1 MLDDD
6 RAHGAILVKGAFKPC
21 EVARRELSIVT
32 ARHGGV
38 ENDQTWPSRRHQ
50 RVNRVINGG
59 VSADADLRCD
69 RPKDRSETLTIV
81 MVAHHRHDGARQI
94 FERGGEQFSEV
105 GVLFVSTVI
114 DKVATEHHRAETVSV
129 SREATQRCAQ
139 AGRGVDTT
147 LHGPTRFEDMRIAE
161 LGDDHSGTV
170 VVVRAADRWSAPEIE

>member
-6 RAHGAILVKGAFKPC
+6 RTHGAILVEGVVKPC
-21 EVARRELSIVT
+21 EVARGELSVVT

-38 ENDQTWPSRRHQ
+38 ENDQPWPARRHQ
-50 RVNRVINGG
+50 RVDRVIHRGI
-59 VSADADLRCD
+59 SADTDLRCN

-81 MVAHHRHDGARQI
+81 MVAHHRRDGAGQI
-94 FERGGEQFSEV
+94 FERGSEQFSEV
-105 GVLFVSTVI
+105 GVLFVSTIV
-114 DKVATEHHRAETVSV
+114 DKVATEHHRAEAVSV